1 MAAVFS
7 RRTAL
12 QLSGALIVS
21 FAIPLERGVGAS
33 QPAKKPVD
41 PGSVESFLAINPDGT
56 VTVFSGKVDLGTG
69 LRTALTQ
76 MVADELDVG
85 FSKVIL
91 IQGDTDLTPD
101 QGVTFGSLS
110 IQNGGVQL
118 RQAAATARRALLI
131 DEGLLQGM
139 QPLWRTQPFERRYI
153 ALDHADWI
161 NARANRAAV
170 QVHGAGATLAQT
182 TTKARSVQ
190 LQIISEEIK
199 QRHRRIVAVR
209 DDLFAVHAK
218 LKLRHALDLGSLC
231 GAASLA
237 PKPPLR
243 QILHDFIAAA
253 FSRILQ
259 YRA

>member
-21 FAIPLERGVGAS
+21 FAIPLERGVAAS
-33 QPAKKPVD
+33 QLAKKPVD
-41 PGSVESFLAINPDGT
+41 LGSVESFLAVNPDGT

-76 MVADELDVG
+76 MVAEELDVG
-85 FSKVIL
+85 FSKVVL

-131 DEGLLQGM
+131 EAGRRFKVPLESLRIEEGM
-139 QPLWRTQPFERRYI
+139 VAPT
-153 ALDHADWI
+153 
-161 NARANRAAV
+161 
-170 QVHGAGATLAQT
+170 AG
-182 TTKARSVQ
+182 
-190 LQIISEEIK
+190 
-199 QRHRRIVAVR
+199 
-209 DDLFAVHAK
+209 
-218 LKLRHALDLGSLC
+218 
-231 GAASLA
+231 
-237 PKPPLR
+237 
-243 QILHDFIAAA
+243 
-253 FSRILQ
+253 
-259 YRA
+259 